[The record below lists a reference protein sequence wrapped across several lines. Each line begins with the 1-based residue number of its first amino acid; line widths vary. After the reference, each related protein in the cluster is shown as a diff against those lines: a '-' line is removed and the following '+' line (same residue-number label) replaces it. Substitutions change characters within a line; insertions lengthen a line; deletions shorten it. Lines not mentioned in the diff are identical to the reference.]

1 MEAVQNVIS
10 DDSQMSQ
17 TICPSDQVLLTVYTM
32 LIGMTKME
40 TNRSVTAREPIRKLA
55 GVWSF
60 LVRKMVAMT
69 KAFER
74 TVAKVTM
81 ANRADRET
89 WKPRSVAPLQGG
101 AVVVLGISVKFLMK

>member
-32 LIGMTKME
+32 LIGMTKIE
-40 TNRSVTAREPIRKLA
+40 TSRSVTAREPIRKLA
-55 GVWSF
+55 GVCSF

-74 TVAKVTM
+74 TVARVTT
-81 ANRADRET
+81 ANSTDRET
-89 WKPRSVAPLQGG
+89 WRPTRVASVHGG
-101 AVVVLGISVKFLMK
+101 VVAVSGMSVKLLVK